1 MIAVT
6 LSAGCVNMG
15 SDSVTDE
22 RSAPHRKACANALA
36 AGVITEAQAACLSML
51 DVLKAGFGE

>member
-1 MIAVT
+1 M
-6 LSAGCVNMG
+6 NMG

-51 DVLKAGFGE
+51 DVLNAGFGE